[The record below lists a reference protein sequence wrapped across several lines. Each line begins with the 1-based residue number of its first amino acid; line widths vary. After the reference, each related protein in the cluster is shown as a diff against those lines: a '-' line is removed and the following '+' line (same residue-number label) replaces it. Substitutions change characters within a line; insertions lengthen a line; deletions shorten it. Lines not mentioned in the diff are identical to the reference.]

1 MAEEIS
7 IRERSTEPII
17 VQALADGNAID
28 LGGID
33 HVELRMMDAKGKTYS
48 YSSAGTSPAV
58 VITNATAG
66 QVTFTPPDENIFKYT
81 RTPYKLYL
89 KIFDTTIEHYT
100 VPESGEENVIDVRKE
115 F

>member
-7 IRERSTEPII
+7 IREKSTEPII
-17 VQALADGNAID
+17 VQALADGNPID

-33 HVELRMMDAKGKTYS
+33 HVELRMMDAKGKTYL
-48 YSSAGTSPAV
+48 YSSNDINPAV
-58 VITNATAG
+58 IITNASAG
-66 QVTFTPPDENIFKYT
+66 QVTFVPPDEYVFRYT

-89 KIFDTTIEHYT
+89 KIFDTFAEHYT

>member
-7 IRERSTEPII
+7 IREKSTEPII
-17 VQALADGNAID
+17 VQALADGNPID
-28 LGGID
+28 LNGVD
-33 HVELRMMDAKGKTYS
+33 HVELRMMDAKGRTYS
-48 YSSAGTSPAV
+48 YSSAVTSPAV
-58 VITNATAG
+58 IITNASSG

-89 KIFDTTIEHYT
+89 KIFDTLTEHYT